1 MAELYKA
8 VGMTVVGLRRTASP
22 GEAPPPNVD
31 TLYATE
37 QLHEALKDADFVV
50 LATPATPQTEGMI
63 GRPELAVMQPHAS
76 LMNIAR
82 GSVAVWDEVLEALR
96 EGQIGAYYTDVAD
109 TERMTLPK
117 DHPDW
122 STPNLFVTPHQS
134 YVASD
139 YGPED
144 VAPTE
149 RFVGNLVKLLSGS
162 GELDGVCDMS
172 PGAGY

>member
-1 MAELYKA
+1 MGTGSIGSTMAELYKA
-8 VGMTVVGLRRTASP
+8 VGMRVLGLRRTASP

-37 QLHEALKDADFVV
+37 QLHDALKDADFVV

-96 EGQIGAYYTDVAD
+96 EGEIGAYYTDVAD
-109 TERMTLPK
+109 TERMTLPA
-117 DHPDW
+117 DHPVRRIAD
-122 STPNLFVTPHQS
+122 
-134 YVASD
+134 
-139 YGPED
+139 
-144 VAPTE
+144 
-149 RFVGNLVKLLSGS
+149 
-162 GELDGVCDMS
+162 C
-172 PGAGY
+172 